1 MEILIWMCGEDIQIE
16 MCRKLLKSENVAQRA
31 VRGIFTDEN

>member
-1 MEILIWMCGEDIQIE
+1 MEILIWMCGEGIQIE
-16 MCRKLLKSENVAQRA
+16 MSRKLLNSENVAQRE